1 MLLSNRFNTHK
12 LATSCGADALSQL
25 DQGHLAPRT
34 LQIIQSLL
42 TDADTP
48 AHMQHTQE
56 QTGMLRRRQAVDAL
70 RVRATSFR
78 DLGPSTIF
86 QRAHASNCSSTVRT
100 QHGHRREQVS
110 PESTFTGRG
119 CGSDH
124 EGRARRHGN
133 NMVPVTVQSGE
144 GQEQVLF
151 PKHFSIGRTPQS
163 VQTRFLMALR

>member
-1 MLLSNRFNTHK
+1 M
-12 LATSCGADALSQL
+12 SQL

-110 PESTFTGRG
+110 PESTFASRG
-119 CGSDH
+119 CGSDY
-124 EGRARRHGN
+124 ERRARRSTKWSQQHSERRR
-133 NMVPVTVQSGE
+133 VRAKYFSQSTFQSDE
-144 GQEQVLF
+144 
-151 PKHFSIGRTPQS
+151 IPQYM
-163 VQTRFLMALR
+163 QTRFLMALR